1 MQQRQRFYR
10 DLAAL
15 MKAGLSMGEA
25 IDAIRAVSAASR
37 RSTARRLAA
46 ILDGVR
52 SRMRNGLSLSAA
64 LDGWVPDEERMA
76 IAAMEAGDGL
86 SAKLDAYSRS
96 LKHRAEDRTKIAG
109 ELAYPGFLLLM
120 VYGLLVHFHV
130 RIAPVLGD
138 LLPRPEW
145 SGIARRL
152 DSASGLA
159 TSNML
164 VVAFIV
170 IAAGPAFAFTLRR
183 WAGAGRAA
191 ADGLPVFSGYR
202 ARTGILFLK
211 SAGSLMASG
220 MTCVETIERIR
231 PGSSPYMQHRLDLI
245 RLNLL
250 NGCSLGSAIELS
262 GAGWP
267 DRDMAISLKIMAGV
281 PDFPSR
287 LTELA
292 EDWEREKREELGRDL
307 ALLRSL
313 AFLVVFLVVSA
324 MVLSIHSIQGQITST
339 LGW

>member
-1 MQQRQRFYR
+1 
-10 DLAAL
+10 
-15 MKAGLSMGEA
+15 MGEA

-46 ILDGVR
+46 ILDGVA

-159 TSNML
+159 TSNH
-164 VVAFIV
+164 
-170 IAAGPAFAFTLRR
+170 AGGCLYCDCGRPGICFTLRR
-183 WAGAGRAA
+183 WAGQEGRQLTGFQSFPGIA
-191 ADGLPVFSGYR
+191 PVPVS
-202 ARTGILFLK
+202 
-211 SAGSLMASG
+211 
-220 MTCVETIERIR
+220 
-231 PGSSPYMQHRLDLI
+231 
-245 RLNLL
+245 
-250 NGCSLGSAIELS
+250 CS
-262 GAGWP
+262 
-267 DRDMAISLKIMAGV
+267 
-281 PDFPSR
+281 
-287 LTELA
+287 
-292 EDWEREKREELGRDL
+292 
-307 ALLRSL
+307 
-313 AFLVVFLVVSA
+313 
-324 MVLSIHSIQGQITST
+324 
-339 LGW
+339 